1 MVWPPSAAMRN
12 SKCEMGNGDVDSF
25 WLVACNFQFSIL
37 NLWVG
42 SDRDNSDGGNS
53 SLNAAR
59 IRTVVPE
66 NAVSARCIVLGI
78 GLKNLGAVR
87 CGQR

>member
-1 MVWPPSAAMRN
+1 MGN
-12 SKCEMGNGDVDSF
+12 LECEMWNGRAEGYSGLGLHIF
-25 WLVACNFQFSIL
+25 NSSFSIFPD
-37 NLWVG
+37 LWVG

-53 SLNAAR
+53 SLDAAR

-78 GLKNLGAVR
+78 SLKNLGAVR
-87 CGQR
+87 RGQR